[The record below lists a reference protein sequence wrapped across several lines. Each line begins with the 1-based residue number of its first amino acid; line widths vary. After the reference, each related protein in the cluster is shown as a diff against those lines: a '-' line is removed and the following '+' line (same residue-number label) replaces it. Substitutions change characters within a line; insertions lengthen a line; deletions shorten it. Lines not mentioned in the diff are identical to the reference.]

1 MKKIIFLMAAVSF
14 ILMGCGE
21 NESDDMESLYEA
33 FNRNHEELRN
43 DMERELEDIRDADDR
58 ENQVD
63 IYYNNLVPKFDDFKS
78 VINNY
83 EFGSTENLE
92 LQESMLDYI
101 NTLETL
107 TKRYGEFN
115 LNFYVSNPMDD
126 DSFSESFEED
136 LEEIQLL
143 EDDIETKHE
152 LIEEQYNSIK
162 EE

>member
-1 MKKIIFLMAAVSF
+1 MKKLIFLMAALSF

-21 NESDDMESLYEA
+21 NESDDLESLYEA

-43 DMERELEDIRDADDR
+43 EMERELEDIRNSDER
-58 ENQVD
+58 ENQLD
-63 IYYNNLVPKFDDFKS
+63 IYYNNLIPKFEDFKS

-83 EFGSTENLE
+83 DFGESDHLE

-126 DSFSESFEED
+126 DSFSETFDED
-136 LEEIQLL
+136 LEEIKKL
-143 EDDIETKHE
+143 EDNIDSKHD
-152 LIEEQYNSIK
+152 LIEEQYESIN

>member
-43 DMERELEDIRDADDR
+43 DMERELEDIRDSDDR

-78 VINNY
+78 IINNY

-115 LNFYVSNPMDD
+115 LKFYVSNPMDD

-143 EDDIETKHE
+143 EDDIESKHD

>member
-1 MKKIIFLMAAVSF
+1 MKKTIFLMVIVSF

-21 NESDDMESLYEA
+21 SENDDLESLYEA

-43 DMERELEDIRDADDR
+43 DMERELEDIRNSDDR
-58 ENQVD
+58 ENQLD
-63 IYYNNLVPKFDDFKS
+63 IYYNNLMPRFDDFKS
-78 VINNY
+78 VIDNY
-83 EFGSTENLE
+83 EFGSTDHLE

-143 EDDIETKHE
+143 EVNIESKHDA
-152 LIEEQYNSIK
+152 IEQQYESIID
-162 EE
+162 E

>member
-1 MKKIIFLMAAVSF
+1 MKKLIFLMAAVSF
-14 ILMGCGE
+14 ILIGCGD
-21 NESDDMESLYEA
+21 NESDDLGSLYEA
-33 FNRNHEELRN
+33 FSRNHEELRN
-43 DMERELEDIRDADDR
+43 DMERELEDIRNSDDR
-58 ENQVD
+58 ESQVD

-83 EFGSTENLE
+83 EFGGTDHLE

-126 DSFSESFEED
+126 DSFSESFEQD
-136 LEEIQLL
+136 LEEIQML
-143 EDDIETKHE
+143 EDNIDTKFNS
-152 LIEEQYNSIK
+152 IEEQYERIRD
-162 EE
+162 E

>member
-1 MKKIIFLMAAVSF
+1 MKLI
-14 ILMGCGE
+14 
-21 NESDDMESLYEA
+21 
-33 FNRNHEELRN
+33 H
-43 DMERELEDIRDADDR
+43 
-58 ENQVD
+58 
-63 IYYNNLVPKFDDFKS
+63 LVPKFDDFKS

-83 EFGSTENLE
+83 EFGSTEHLE

-143 EDDIETKHE
+143 EDNIDTKYDE
-152 LIEEQYNSIK
+152 IEEQYERIRD
-162 EE
+162 E